1 MRIIEYSLFGVIL
14 FVTRIRYSL
23 HEYTG
28 ISQLKSPRCSSRCTM
43 VCKFKLSKWQI
54 AHKDKYSTKTAHV
67 SSSICQCSPISLA
80 SFSLAQLTVRTRC
93 LRHLQVERD
102 EAAIVV
108 QNIQT
113 DIHTSC
119 SIQCIISLPFCS
131 ERTCESINERISDIC
146 TYTAA
151 TRAAAAQPL
160 PTHSSGIIIN

>member
-80 SFSLAQLTVRTRC
+80 SFSLAQFTVRTRC
-93 LRHLQVERD
+93 LRHLQVERA

-108 QNIQT
+108 QHIQTGIRT
-113 DIHTSC
+113 DIH
-119 SIQCIISLPFCS
+119 LAPFSVLFRCLSAAS
-131 ERTCESINERISDIC
+131 ERV
-146 TYTAA
+146 
-151 TRAAAAQPL
+151 RA
-160 PTHSSGIIIN
+160 